1 MCLNNLG
8 RNKTDSRNT
17 FSKVFQ
23 IHRHQ
28 AVFFCPKIPE
38 ATNCKP
44 QPELSRK
51 LVGGWPKSHKTLRQ
65 PSPRTINKTRCS
77 YRAPVTEYCIPGALP
92 QVYESLGFQP
102 VNGTN
107 VSTALIADAFIQSV
121 PTQQVVNQTNCRN
134 TLQMRPPPGNN
145 AIWFCNPGQLVID
158 YYRYHSNIQPIIHQN
173 RQYFAGKILAIVRHA
188 QSKWI
193 LKGNPNRH

>member
-134 TLQMRPPPGNN
+134 TLQMRPQAETTQFDSITWIYGSSTTTDTILSFNLLH
-145 AIWFCNPGQLVID
+145 IKTV
-158 YYRYHSNIQPIIHQN
+158 NILQGRFSQSSATHNQN
-173 RQYFAGKILAIVRHA
+173 EF
-188 QSKWI
+188 
-193 LKGNPNRH
+193 